1 MSSFCFE
8 SYDSMSQYLLNWLS
22 CIKDLLWWNEK
33 KDNVIEVEQ
42 DEEVFM
48 RPLTPIPSAGIL
60 SQPVFQ
66 RGITPAV
73 CSIRKKPELYTI
85 PEDKTIVR
93 SNKDHVV
100 LDMPELYWD
109 NNIKWVDS
117 TTDKLKKD

>member
-60 SQPVFQ
+60 SQPV
-66 RGITPAV
+66 
-73 CSIRKKPELYTI
+73 CSIRNKPELYPI

-100 LDMPELYWD
+100 LDMTELYWD

-117 TTDKLKKD
+117 ATDKLKKD